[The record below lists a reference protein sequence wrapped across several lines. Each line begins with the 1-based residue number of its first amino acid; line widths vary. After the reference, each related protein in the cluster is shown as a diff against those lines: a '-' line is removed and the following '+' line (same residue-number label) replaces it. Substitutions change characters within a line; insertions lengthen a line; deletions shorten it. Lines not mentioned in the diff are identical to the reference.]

1 MFPPQ
6 VRLSFRQ
13 ILFGFSEGGCD
24 MKQPPKTPLD
34 SAPAEK
40 RALGEIYDSVVDNIY
55 QMYDNQITH
64 KEAHEAARNLLGFCQ
79 KVIEI
84 RSREIK

>member
-1 MFPPQ
+1 MTEAPENNIAPPPAP
-6 VRLSFRQ
+6 RKHR
-13 ILFGFSEGGCD
+13 
-24 MKQPPKTPLD
+24 
-34 SAPAEK
+34 SAS
-40 RALGEIYDSVVDNIY
+40 EIYDSLVSNIQKKY
-55 QMYDNQITH
+55 NNQLTD

>member
-1 MFPPQ
+1 
-6 VRLSFRQ
+6 
-13 ILFGFSEGGCD
+13 

-40 RALGEIYDSVVDNIY
+40 RPLGEIYDSVVDNIY

>member
-1 MFPPQ
+1 MT
-6 VRLSFRQ
+6 
-13 ILFGFSEGGCD
+13 
-24 MKQPPKTPLD
+24 QPPKKNSD
-34 SAPAEK
+34 STSTEK
-40 RALGEIYDSVVDNIY
+40 RSLGDIYDAVVDNIY